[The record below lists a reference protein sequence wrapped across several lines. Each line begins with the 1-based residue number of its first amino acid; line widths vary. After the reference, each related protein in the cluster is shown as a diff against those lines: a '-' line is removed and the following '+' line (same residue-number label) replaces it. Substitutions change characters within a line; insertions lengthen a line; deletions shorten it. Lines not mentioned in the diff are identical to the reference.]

1 MTSQLECGYR
11 NDTNRMVILVCRSAD
26 GYALERV
33 IFPFELFTFCCPED
47 TEVLVYSS
55 QAAKPVLRERQLAR
69 DLQIPTLDRLAHPLL
84 ATSMRD
90 QLDALRQQ
98 HQSAPTAE
106 TRRQLAIQ
114 EHVLQQWLPGSVT
127 SA

>member
-11 NDTNRMVILVCRSAD
+11 NDTDRMVILVCQGSD

-33 IFPFELFTFCCPED
+33 VFPFELLTFCCPAD
-47 TEVLVYSS
+47 TEVFVYSS
-55 QAAKPVLRERQLAR
+55 QAGEPVLRECHPAR

-84 ATSMRD
+84 AASVRD

-127 SA
+127 KA